1 MVWKY
6 AKIVYTQITRNTQEP
21 RIMIKIFFH
30 SESSSLYCR
39 MEICWLR
46 WYTPGILR
54 GLEWI
59 RFLFR
64 YRMSDLSP
72 NRLGRLTHRY
82 RWSVRTQRFVFLS
95 DHFYPQK
102 SATEAPS
109 QKDHFQGS
117 NSFPYCLYLRFQILS
132 LSYHETSFSS
142 ILKVNIAK
150 FVFEQITFPSF
161 SSFYLTFPSSSFII
175 FL

>member
-6 AKIVYTQITRNTQEP
+6 TKIVYTKITRNTQEP

-39 MEICWLR
+39 MKICWLR

-82 RWSVRTQRFVFLS
+82 RWSVRTQRFVFS
-95 DHFYPQK
+95 SRVQIASHTVRT
-102 SATEAPS
+102 SV
-109 QKDHFQGS
+109 S
-117 NSFPYCLYLRFQILS
+117 NSFSILS
-132 LSYHETSFSS
+132 RNLLFIYTKSKHRKIRFWADYIPIFFQFLLDFS
-142 ILKVNIAK
+142 
-150 FVFEQITFPSF
+150 
-161 SSFYLTFPSSSFII
+161 
-175 FL
+175 

>member
-1 MVWKY
+1 MAWKY

-82 RWSVRTQRFVFLS
+82 RWSVRTQRFVFSIRPLLS
-95 DHFYPQK
+95 TKICDWSAISKRSLPGVNLTWLK
-102 SATEAPS
+102 SRASGRFRRQT
-109 QKDHFQGS
+109 K
-117 NSFPYCLYLRFQILS
+117 YRRIRLLLRFCTDMCFFHAG
-132 LSYHETSFSS
+132 YGR
-142 ILKVNIAK
+142 
-150 FVFEQITFPSF
+150 FPHNR
-161 SSFYLTFPSSSFII
+161 
-175 FL
+175 

>member
-30 SESSSLYCR
+30 SEFSSLYCR

-82 RWSVRTQRFVFLS
+82 RWSFRTQRFVFSIRPLLS
-95 DHFYPQK
+95 TKICDR
-102 SATEAPS
+102 SAISKRSLPGFKYLPILS
-109 QKDHFQGS
+109 VPPFS
-117 NSFPYCLYLRFQILS
+117 NSFSILS
-132 LSYHETSFSS
+132 RNLLFIYTKSKHRKIRFWADYIPIFFQFLLDFS
-142 ILKVNIAK
+142 
-150 FVFEQITFPSF
+150 
-161 SSFYLTFPSSSFII
+161 
-175 FL
+175 